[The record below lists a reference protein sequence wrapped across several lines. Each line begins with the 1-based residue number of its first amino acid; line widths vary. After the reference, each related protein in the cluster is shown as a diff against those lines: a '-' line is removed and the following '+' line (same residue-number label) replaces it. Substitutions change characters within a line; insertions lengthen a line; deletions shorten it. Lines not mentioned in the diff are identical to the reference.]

1 MPSPEDRAF
10 QNRIAEMARRENALR
25 DEQWRIQQRQEGHA
39 KCLSTP
45 RACGI
50 GIFNTGQ
57 RMAAWDRTGGKVI
70 QQEVRKQRSSGGG
83 VKRTGYDVSYREVR
97 PHRSEKH
104 GWDDS
109 TKTKKEME
117 IMLFG
122 KEKWERDQRGNQ
134 ISGELKALKAQRD
147 SAVDAENTRKI
158 KLIETAHKQH
168 RAKLAADIKIAKR
181 KASHPANTTT
191 RPPSRRHK
199 SGARSRYVPPPRRS
213 SRR

>member
-50 GIFNTGQ
+50 GIFNAGQ

-70 QQEVRKQRSSGGG
+70 QQPYT
-83 VKRTGYDVSYREVR
+83 KRYRAFQAREDSFSHHTREVR

-122 KEKWERDQRGNQ
+122 KEKWDREQRSAK
-134 ISGELKALKAQRD
+134 ISGELKTLKTDHEKMLKA
-147 SAVDAENTRKI
+147 ENARKVA
-158 KLIETAHKQH
+158 KLKREHEKH
-168 RAKLAADIKIAKR
+168 RATIAANIKKAKR
-181 KASHPANTTT
+181 KANHPQNPTIRSPA
-191 RPPSRRHK
+191 RRHK
-199 SGARSRYVPPPRRS
+199 TGARSRYVPPPRGR